1 MTYTNS
7 QNITYGALA
16 IQALESSKGRKREMN
31 VKDKNKQCMEWAKE
45 FLNYF
50 PDGKDIPRLE
60 DGDIDFMVFQKF
72 IRKHGIRL
80 ITCFKL
86 IDFILEHPD
95 YDRDAYFRGAAELI
109 NSGYGRLLD
118 FVIS

>member
-1 MTYTNS
+1 MS
-7 QNITYGALA
+7 I
-16 IQALESSKGRKREMN
+16 
-31 VKDKNKQCMEWAKE
+31 KDKNKQCMECAKE

-60 DGDIDFMVFQKF
+60 DGDIDFMVFQRF

-80 ITCFKL
+80 ITYFKL

-95 YDRDAYFRGAAELI
+95 YDRDAYFREAAELI
-109 NSGYGRLLD
+109 DSGYGRLLD
-118 FVIS
+118 LVIS